1 MKKTGSLLII
11 LVILASALIILNI
24 NYFDLRNRVNSIETS
39 SDLESNLE
47 ERFTVVE
54 SELNKYSFE
63 NIERNIS
70 QLGSMHTLELSRME
84 DLINRV
90 EEIDTLYGQI
100 TGVSETSSDLNLDI
114 VLADSNETIRVY
126 LEDDCSVYMIS
137 ENGLVLIDLSEF
149 KKNLG
154 ADLDNGIISGYTF
167 KLIEGKVVHI
177 YQGWGS
183 LK

>member
-11 LVILASALIILNI
+11 SAILASALIILSI
-24 NYFDLRNRVNSIETS
+24 NHFDLRNRVYSIETS

-70 QLGSMHTLELSRME
+70 QLGSMYTLELSRME

-90 EEIDTLYGQI
+90 EGIDTVYGQI
-100 TGVSETSSDLNLDI
+100 TGMSETSTDLNLDI
-114 VLADSNETIRVY
+114 VLADSNETSRVY

-149 KKNLG
+149 KKYLG
-154 ADLDNGIISGYTF
+154 ADLDNAINSGYTF